1 MVKSIY
7 SANYYFMIN
16 LLIENRKSIGLTQ
29 TELAKLL
36 DKPQSYISKY
46 ESKERRIDLCEF
58 LTIVKAINNKDAL
71 SLISTLL
78 DNWVLE

>member
-1 MVKSIY
+1 MTKSIFTN
-7 SANYYFMIN
+7 NYQ
-16 LLIENRKSIGLTQ
+16 LLLQLLVTARKKSGITQ
-29 TELAKLL
+29 QQLAKKLG
-36 DKPQSYISKY
+36 KNQSYISKY